1 MVQKRYRDTRRECIG
16 LLQGHHRIFAD
27 IERVLAGE
35 RSVWDSRDLGDAL
48 IQEQSAD
55 ADVKNLIHS
64 VMFKKSFENIFA
76 LNRG

>member
-35 RSVWDSRDLGDAL
+35 RSVWDSRDLGEAL
-48 IQEQSAD
+48 IQKQSAD
-55 ADVKNLIHS
+55 ADVKVLIHTII
-64 VMFKKSFENIFA
+64 FKTSLENIYS
-76 LNRG
+76 R